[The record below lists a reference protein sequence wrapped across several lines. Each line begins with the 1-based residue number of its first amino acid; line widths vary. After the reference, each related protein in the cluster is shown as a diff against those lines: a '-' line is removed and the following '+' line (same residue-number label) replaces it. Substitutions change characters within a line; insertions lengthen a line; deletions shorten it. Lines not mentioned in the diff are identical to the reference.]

1 MRWISRGKS
10 YLPACV
16 CVLVMVVYRS
26 GRKSWD
32 GGRVVDSE
40 NVLTFVFDAHTGDKG
55 SSPDS
60 STTKSESS
68 FKMVA

>member
-1 MRWISRGKS
+1 MC
-10 YLPACV
+10 A
-16 CVLVMVVYRS
+16 CVLVMVVYRN

-32 GGRVVDSE
+32 GGGVVDSE

-55 SSPDS
+55 SSPDN
-60 STTKSESS
+60 STTKSEPS

>member
-1 MRWISRGKS
+1 M
-10 YLPACV
+10 CV

-26 GRKSWD
+26 GRQSCD
-32 GGRVVDSE
+32 GGGEEDSE
-40 NVLTFVFDAHTGDKG
+40 NVLTVVIDARTGDKG

>member
-1 MRWISRGKS
+1 M
-10 YLPACV
+10 CV

-26 GRKSWD
+26 GRKSCD
-32 GGRVVDSE
+32 GGGEEDSE
-40 NVLTFVFDAHTGDKG
+40 NVLTVVIDAHTGDKG

-60 STTKSESS
+60 STTKSEPS